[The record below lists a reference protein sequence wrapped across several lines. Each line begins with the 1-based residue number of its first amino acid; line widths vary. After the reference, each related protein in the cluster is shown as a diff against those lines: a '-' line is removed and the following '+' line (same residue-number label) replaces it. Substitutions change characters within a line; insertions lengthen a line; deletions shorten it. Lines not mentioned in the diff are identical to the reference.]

1 VSNLIIDGG
10 KEKRSSGSTWFRAFA
25 RADPVIDRRTFIA
38 SMVGYWLAVPL
49 AVNAQQEAKIRL
61 IGILTNSPSA
71 KLPTDDDFWQVF
83 TQTLRGRGFIEGQ
96 NVRFEWGIAEF
107 KPDRYPTLAADF
119 VRLNCDVIVVG
130 AGDAA
135 IRAAKDATTTIPIV
149 MAPASDPVRDG
160 FVASFARP
168 GGNITGNAT
177 LTLDLSIKRLEFLK
191 AAVPK
196 ARRVVHLWGRFGA
209 GNPVAF
215 AARKR
220 EREAAAQAI
229 GVQLIDI
236 EMTSSQEFER
246 ATSAVVREH
255 ADALLLNPGPLN
267 WALRKEIADFATR
280 QRLPAIAGRRLEAVA
295 GTLMSYGPTGENIA
309 RTAAE
314 YVDKILRGSK
324 PADLPVEQV
333 PPELVIN
340 MKTAKELG
348 LTIPQSL
355 LVRAKEVID

>member
-1 VSNLIIDGG
+1 VSDLTIVGG
-10 KEKRSSGSTWFRAFA
+10 KEKRSSDSTWFCAFA

-38 SMVGYWLAVPL
+38 SIVGYLLAAPM
-49 AVNAQQEAKIRL
+49 AVSAQQEAKIRL

-71 KLPTDDDFWQVF
+71 KLPTDEFWQVF
-83 TQTLRGRGFIEGQ
+83 RQTLRGRGFIEGQ
-96 NVRFEWGIAEF
+96 NIRFEWEFAEF
-107 KPDRYPTLAADF
+107 KLDRYPALAADL
-119 VRLNCDVIVVG
+119 VRLNCDVIVVE

-149 MAPASDPVRDG
+149 MAPSSDPVRDG

-177 LTLDLSIKRLEFLK
+177 LTVDLTIKRIEFLK
-191 AAVPK
+191 EAVPK
-196 ARRVVHLWGRFGA
+196 ARRVVHLWGQFGA

-220 EREAAAQAI
+220 EREAAAQAM

-267 WALRKEIADFATR
+267 WALRKEIAEFATR
-280 QRLPAIAGRRLEAVA
+280 QRLPAIAGRRSEAAA
-295 GTLMSYGPTGENIA
+295 GTLMSYGPTGANIS

-314 YVDKILRGSK
+314 YVAKILSGSK

-355 LVRAKEVID
+355 LVRANEVIQ

>member
-1 VSNLIIDGG
+1 
-10 KEKRSSGSTWFRAFA
+10 
-25 RADPVIDRRTFIA
+25 
-38 SMVGYWLAVPL
+38 MMGYLLAAPI

-71 KLPTDDDFWQVF
+71 KLPTDEFWQVF
-83 TQTLRGRGFIEGQ
+83 RQTLRGRGFIEGQ
-96 NVRFEWGIAEF
+96 NIRFEWGFAEF
-107 KPDRYPTLAADF
+107 KLDRYPTLAADF
-119 VRLNCDVIVVG
+119 VRLNCDVIVVE

-177 LTLDLSIKRLEFLK
+177 LTLDLQIKRLELLK
-191 AAVPK
+191 EAVPK
-196 ARRVVHLWGRFGA
+196 ARRVAHLWGQFGA

-220 EREAAAQAI
+220 EREAAAHAI

-236 EMTSSQEFER
+236 EMHTSQEFES

-267 WALRKEIADFATR
+267 WALRKEIAEFAMR
-280 QRLPAIAGRRLEAVA
+280 QRLPAIAGRRSEAVA
-295 GTLMSYGPTGENIA
+295 GTLMSYGPTGANIS

-355 LVRAKEVID
+355 LVRANEVIQ